1 MSTQEPTNEEM
12 KDYLL
17 WVETSQSSGT
27 NEEEL
32 DDEAPE
38 TTQEVEEE
46 TEEVQ
51 ETESDE
57 DGTDSEPEQPK
68 ERSKNSNVPKLVAQ
82 RNEAR
87 REAQELRKQL
97 AEINRAKLNE
107 KYDPESIS
115 DFSTIS
121 DESAMSIYKQWRFL
135 ESKGLELDEVEEVMA
150 MSKELKVP
158 IERALNFYLAEHN
171 PKALLDSQT
180 VAKSEAKKQSVS
192 GVWRRPTPKTSDPY
206 SPEKMAEMNKKWKE
220 QYLR

>member
-1 MSTQEPTNEEM
+1 MYENLTPEQSDALILEALSP
-12 KDYLL
+12 
-17 WVETSQSSGT
+17 SSGT
-27 NEEEL
+27 NEQEQ
-32 DDEAPE
+32 DDDAPE
-38 TTQEVEEE
+38 STEEVEEE

-97 AEINRAKLNE
+97 AEINKAKLNE

-158 IERALNFYLAEHN
+158 VERALNFYLAEHN
-171 PKALLDSQT
+171 PKALLDTQT
-180 VAKSEAKKQSVS
+180 VAKSEAKKLWVS
-192 GVWRRPTPKTSDPY
+192 WVWRRVVPSKDEFSSD
-206 SPEKMAEMNKKWKE
+206 KMSEMDKAYKA
-220 QYLR
+220 QYIR